1 LGDVESDVK
10 RRLARELH
18 DSVARALT
26 LMVVDIEHFKLE
38 VAGEHGVVSRMELL
52 QESTREVL
60 RNLRQVLSD
69 LRDEPAADRSFV
81 LHVRALL
88 GRLEVS
94 TGIRSRL
101 RLAAGWPAV
110 LAPAT
115 ANNLYRI
122 VEEALNNVRLHS
134 AADEVEVRLGTNG
147 SGHIVVSV
155 EDNGRSHGPR
165 ELQPGMGLMG
175 MRERA
180 VLLGGELH
188 VARGETG
195 MTVLAIVPRP
205 RSPHRARRTFTG
217 RSHLQRT
224 MRVAERTTP
233 VPDKGATS

>member
-1 LGDVESDVK
+1 LADVESEVK

-18 DSVARALT
+18 DSVARVLT

-38 VAGEHGVVSRMELL
+38 VAGEHGVVSRMEQL

-60 RNLRQVLSD
+60 RNLRQVLYD

-81 LHVRALL
+81 QHVRALL
-88 GRLEVS
+88 GRHES
-94 TGIRSRL
+94 TTGIRSRL
-101 RLAAGWPAV
+101 RLAAGWPAA

-122 VEEALNNVRLHS
+122 VEEALSNVRLHS

-147 SGHIVVSV
+147 SHIVVSV
-155 EDNGRSHGPR
+155 QDNGPTRYGEVR
-165 ELQPGMGLMG
+165 PGMGLMG

-188 VARGETG
+188 LARGETG
-195 MTVLAIVPRP
+195 MTVLAVVPRP

-224 MRVAERTTP
+224 MRVAERTTT

>member
-1 LGDVESDVK
+1 LGDVESEVK

-18 DSVARALT
+18 DSVARSLT
-26 LMVVDIEHFKLE
+26 MMVVDIEHFKLE
-38 VAGEHGVVSRMELL
+38 VAGEHGVVSRMEQL

-60 RNLRQVLSD
+60 RNLRQVLYD
-69 LRDEPAADRSFV
+69 LRDEPAADRGFV
-81 LHVRALL
+81 QHLRALL
-88 GRLEVS
+88 GRLEGS
-94 TGIRSRL
+94 TGICSRL

-147 SGHIVVSV
+147 RHIVVSV
-155 EDNGRSHGPR
+155 EDNGAAHGVG
-165 ELQPGMGLMG
+165 ELRPGMGLMG

-188 VARGETG
+188 LARGETG
-195 MTVLAIVPRP
+195 MTVVAVVPRP

-217 RSHLQRT
+217 RTYLQRT
-224 MRVAERTTP
+224 MRVAERTTS